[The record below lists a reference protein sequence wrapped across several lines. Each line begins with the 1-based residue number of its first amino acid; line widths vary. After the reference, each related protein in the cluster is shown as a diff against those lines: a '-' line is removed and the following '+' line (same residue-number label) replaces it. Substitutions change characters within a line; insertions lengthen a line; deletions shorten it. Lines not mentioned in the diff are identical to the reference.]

1 MPKRTIA
8 GDLPAPMLAKLQPE
22 MPTGEGWTYEPK
34 WDGFRTIV
42 AVDDDGSVRLA
53 SRDGRPLGRYF
64 PELIGAARGGGGGS
78 FVADG
83 EIVRVAD
90 GAMEFDELQLRL
102 HPAESRVRKLAGEIP
117 ATLVLFDLIG
127 EGPTTSPALPLAE
140 RRTRLRALAARA
152 RMGRG
157 ARRPALDASGARRA
171 RRSLDRRHGRAQA
184 WFDDEDGL
192 GQDGVLAKRED
203 QPYLAG
209 ERGWVK
215 VKHRRTLDVVIGG
228 YRLSKTRDGI
238 GALLLGL
245 YDDAGTLHYVG
256 HTSSFKAAERRAML
270 AELRQLEGP
279 SFELGRT
286 PGGPSRWTGGRTSNG
301 SRSSR
306 CSWPRSRSTACST
319 GASVTRRRSCGG
331 ATTVTPRACG
341 SSSSASTH
349 RRGPTPS
356 SSSRTRLDS
365 PKPRALLG
373 LQLFLPSLHA
383 VAELLELAVGED
395 LLEPAG
401 TSRLPLPRCDARGSP
416 S

>member
-42 AVDDDGSVRLA
+42 AVDADGSVRLV

-64 PELIGAARGGGGGS
+64 PEVVAAVEAGGEGS

-90 GAMEFDELQLRL
+90 GSMEFDELQLRL

-117 ATLVLFDLIG
+117 ATLVLFDLIR
-127 EGPTTSPALPLAE
+127 EGADDLAGLPLATRRE
-140 RRTRLRALAARA
+140 RLASLAQELGWLEA
-152 RMGRG
+152 PGDLPSM
-157 ARRPALDASGARRA
+157 PAAPVVLVAPWTAE
-171 RRSLDRRHGRAQA
+171 LDRAQV

-192 GQDGVLAKRED
+192 GQDGILAKRAD
-203 QPYLAG
+203 QPYLPG

-228 YRLSKTRDGI
+228 YRLSKTRDGV

-245 YDDAGTLHYVG
+245 YDDDGTLHYVG

-270 AELRQLEGP
+270 GELRKLEGP
-279 SFELGRT
+279 SFEGGRA
-286 PGGPSRWTGGRTSNG
+286 PGGPSRWTAGRDLE
-301 SRSSR
+301 
-306 CSWPRSRSTACST
+306 WVAIEP
-319 GASVTRRRSCGG
+319 V
-331 ATTVTPRACG
+331 
-341 SSSSASTH
+341 
-349 RRGPTPS
+349 
-356 SSSRTRLDS
+356 L
-365 PKPRALLG
+365 
-373 LQLFLPSLHA
+373 
-383 VAELLELAVGED
+383 VAEVTIDRMQYGRIRHAATFVRWRD
-395 LLEPAG
+395 DREPKSATFAQIG
-401 TSRLPLPRCDARGSP
+401 AEPPNWQQP
-416 S
+416 EE